1 MYNWNLDQ
9 LTKYVQYVNQIVTT
23 IVKNDVKP
31 NQDSEETGSKLF
43 SNIVSVVVSGY
54 DGTKMIKLP
63 QPVSLPSMH
72 GMF

>member
-1 MYNWNLDQ
+1 M
-9 LTKYVQYVNQIVTT
+9 
-23 IVKNDVKP
+23 KNDVKP
-31 NQDSEETGSKLF
+31 NQDSEETGSILY